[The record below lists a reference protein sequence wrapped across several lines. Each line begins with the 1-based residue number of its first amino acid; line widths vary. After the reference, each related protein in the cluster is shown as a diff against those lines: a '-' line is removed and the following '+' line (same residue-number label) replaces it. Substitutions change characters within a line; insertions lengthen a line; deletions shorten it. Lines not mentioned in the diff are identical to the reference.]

1 MGWHPCFLKYV
12 VLKHREIK
20 GYQPKKMPM
29 KPPSPL
35 ASSPTSSD
43 MNEKQSYHMSTE
55 NIVSTKL
62 SLQETFCVTCIEL
75 RLVDVA
81 ACLHIEIKG

>member
-43 MNEKQSYHMSTE
+43 MNEKQYYHK
-55 NIVSTKL
+55 STKT

-75 RLVDVA
+75 RLVDIA
-81 ACLHIEIKG
+81 AGLDIEVKS